1 MNKTFH
7 IGNLTRDPETSF
19 SKEGKAITRF
29 SLAVNGRGD
38 KVNYFD
44 FTAFD
49 KTAENIGKFK
59 KKGEPLLVEGR
70 LETDS
75 WEKDGKKQYKTYIV
89 AQDVQFLNSGKGQS
103 DDSAKPVNKKPAP
116 VQETQDDDGVP
127 F

>member
-19 SKEGKAITRF
+19 SKDGKAITRF

-103 DDSAKPVNKKPAP
+103 DDSAKPAAKKSNAA
-116 VQETQDDDGVP
+116 QESTDDIP

>member
-75 WEKDGKKQYKTYIV
+75 WDDKASGQKRTKQYIIAESVEFLHGGKSHSEGVKTNAASSQIESSE
-89 AQDVQFLNSGKGQS
+89 D
-103 DDSAKPVNKKPAP
+103 
-116 VQETQDDDGVP
+116 VP

>member
-7 IGNLTRDPETSF
+7 IGNLTRDPETSL

-49 KTAENIGKFK
+49 KTAENIGKYK

-103 DDSAKPVNKKPAP
+103 EDSPKPSAKKPAP
-116 VQETQDDDGVP
+116 TPVQESSEDIP

>member
-7 IGNLTRDPETSF
+7 IGNLTRDPETSY
-19 SKEGKAITRF
+19 SKDGKAITRF

-103 DDSAKPVNKKPAP
+103 DDSAKPANKKSGPI
-116 VQETQDDDGVP
+116 QQDDQDVP